1 MFAKPVLDNRV
12 QLVYT
17 GKSQGNFSPK
27 VGGVILN
34 SRLVTIRGLF
44 DGFGRIYSPRLNFTT
59 RWIEVGQSGWQQEH
73 LLWRSTEPADGAILS
88 PPKRRLPVVAE
99 PMPYSTVVGFN
110 ADCPFGVI
118 IWPDGRLG
126 FCHLGLEC
134 VLPKDE
140 LPGILETAGLEAGC
154 VVHLTAGIGPCCYGR
169 DDGAFDYVF
178 KRFPEAQGGTATTGS
193 RKGQP
198 SLDLHRLIRYVL
210 AGSDITVVSED
221 GFCTACAA
229 TPDGQRLYYSNVAD
243 RGTPD
248 EGGRNCVAVRRIA
261 F

>member
-1 MFAKPVLDNRV
+1 
-12 QLVYT
+12 
-17 GKSQGNFSPK
+17 
-27 VGGVILN
+27 
-34 SRLVTIRGLF
+34 
-44 DGFGRIYSPRLNFTT
+44 
-59 RWIEVGQSGWQQEH
+59 
-73 LLWRSTEPADGAILS
+73 
-88 PPKRRLPVVAE
+88 
-99 PMPYSTVVGFN
+99 
-110 ADCPFGVI
+110 
-118 IWPDGRLG
+118 
-126 FCHLGLEC
+126 
-134 VLPKDE
+134 LPKSGA
-140 LPGILETAGLEAGC
+140 PGILEAAGLESGC
-154 VVHLTAGIGPCCYGR
+154 IVHLTAGIGPCCYGR

-198 SLDLHRLIRYVL
+198 SLDLHRLIRSVL